1 MNRGQEF
8 TSIGILLGM
17 TCTALAWAAPDEEIL
32 GKSQGYP
39 VCALFSGPP
48 TQSCFVGQWSHFDQI
63 APARKVAKAPQF
75 QPLHRAVERLDLGV
89 DDFLQRSR
97 NTGLLILKGDTVLA
111 ERYQYERNA
120 EHRFLSASMSK
131 TVVAMLV
138 GIALEEGAILSID
151 DKAARYVAELK
162 GHPYG
167 EASLR
172 HLLTMSSGVGFE
184 ETYDSAPGDGSV
196 FRRLM
201 FSPQSQGGAAT
212 VTPFKERVR
221 PAGEKFVY
229 ASPETQVLAL
239 VLRAAVRRPLA
250 EYLSE
255 KIWQPMGAEADAT
268 WILDGAGYENGPG
281 GLNATL
287 RDWGRFG
294 LLLANDGQRDGKQV
308 IPAAWVRA
316 ATSPDAPHLRV
327 GVATRGMG
335 YGYQTW
341 ILNEQFRHFALLG
354 VRGQAIFVAPLLK
367 LVVVHTAVDAK
378 EADIAALS
386 ERIRFFYSVVKIVA
400 ST

>member
-1 MNRGQEF
+1 MNG
-8 TSIGILLGM
+8 
-17 TCTALAWAAPDEEIL
+17 
-32 GKSQGYP
+32 
-39 VCALFSGPP
+39 
-48 TQSCFVGQWSHFDQI
+48 
-63 APARKVAKAPQF
+63 
-75 QPLHRAVERLDLGV
+75 
-89 DDFLQRSR
+89 
-97 NTGLLILKGDTVLA
+97 
-111 ERYQYERNA
+111 
-120 EHRFLSASMSK
+120 
-131 TVVAMLV
+131 
-138 GIALEEGAILSID
+138 GAF
-151 DKAARYVAELK
+151 
-162 GHPYG
+162 P
-167 EASLR
+167 ASLEPR
-172 HLLTMSSGVGFE
+172 KRAMTLEHLLTMSSGVDFKPS
-184 ETYDSAPGDGSV
+184 YDGRGDEAIMRRIAFFGDGGYEV
-196 FRRLM
+196 
-201 FSPQSQGGAAT
+201 
-212 VTPFKERVR
+212 VKPFNKRAR
-221 PAGEKFVY
+221 PAGEKFNY
-229 ASPETQVLAL
+229 ASPETQVLAF
-239 VLRAAVRRPLA
+239 VLRAATGRTLA